1 VCVILAHITVILCCS
16 HQGDIYGVF
25 LPPSLTQGVE
35 QLMARCGATLVNVS
49 LTAYRLMLALYAGQL
64 DVVIGVPQSTREPGT
79 EDLIGYFL
87 NMIPIR
93 YQLPGV
99 WE

>member
-1 VCVILAHITVILCCS
+1 
-16 HQGDIYGVF
+16 
-25 LPPSLTQGVE
+25 
-35 QLMARCGATLVNVS
+35 MARCGATLVNVS
-49 LTAYRLMLALYAGQL
+49 LTAYRLMLALYAGQS

-99 WE
+99 W